1 MQWQLVK
8 LDQGDDTSDTD
19 LLDRKAVKTFRSM
32 GDAQQAAHDDA
43 GVKRMEWESDPDDPP
58 HSLRAAAGGGVVY
71 LVREV

>member
-8 LDQGDDTSDTD
+8 LDESDDTSDEA
-19 LLDRKAVKTFRSM
+19 LLDSKAVETFRSM

-58 HSLRAAAGGGVVY
+58 HSLRASPGRGVVY